1 MAGIYGV
8 KLVYPW
14 GRHFKRGELPNLTI
28 GCALRLAFRVTIW
41 GGVWSR

>member
-14 GRHFKRGELPNLTI
+14 GRHFLGVCLLA
-28 GCALRLAFRVTIW
+28 ALRTKYPL
-41 GGVWSR
+41 